1 MNDIRKEQ
9 LKAIIISSIALVLG
23 VLFIVL
29 KEEML
34 GMLQTVVCFALLAFG
49 IIEIVIYCFLNTE
62 DRDYSK
68 LIFGAIATVL
78 ALLLIFIGIL
88 FVIILGLIVAASGVV
103 FIKSSIDD
111 KKAGDKQW
119 WITLI
124 IGILFL
130 ILGIAVAILY
140 NISVLKNIIMIIFG
154 ATLVFEGIMGF
165 VFVFI
170 LHKVIRLNF
179 GKKEKSAEE
188 GSAEETETEEKVEIE
203 TKKVKE
209 EKLQK
214 MAENY
219 QKIEEKPAKITESVQ
234 KSQKTYKVV
243 IEDIDPDDGGF
254 V

>member
-9 LKAIIISSIALVLG
+9 LKAIIISSVALVLG

-34 GMLQTVVCFALLAFG
+34 GLLQTVVCFALLAFG

-68 LIFGAIATVL
+68 LIIGAVATVL
-78 ALLLIFIGIL
+78 ALLLIFVGIL
-88 FVIILGLIVAASGVV
+88 FVIILGLIVAISGVM

-111 KKAGDKQW
+111 KKEGDKQW
-119 WITLI
+119 WISLI
-124 IGILFL
+124 IGVLFL
-130 ILGIAVAILY
+130 ILGVSVAILY
-140 NISVLKNIIMIIFG
+140 NIEVLKNIIMIIFG
-154 ATLVFEGIMGF
+154 ATLIFEGIMGF

-188 GSAEETETEEKVEIE
+188 EGAEETETEEV
-203 TKKVKE
+203 KVKAKKIKK
-209 EKLQK
+209 EKSQK
-214 MAENY
+214 IAENT
-219 QKIEEKPAKITESVQ
+219 QKIEEKSAKTTESVQ
-234 KSQKTYKVV
+234 KPQKTYKVV
-243 IEDIDPDDGGF
+243 EEIIDPDDGGF

>member
-9 LKAIIISSIALVLG
+9 LKAIIISSVALVLG

-34 GMLQTVVCFALLAFG
+34 GLLQTVVCFALLAFG

-68 LIFGAIATVL
+68 LIIGAVATVL

-88 FVIILGLIVAASGVV
+88 FVIILGLIVAISGVM

-111 KKAGDKQW
+111 KKEGDKQW
-119 WITLI
+119 WISLI
-124 IGILFL
+124 IGVLFL
-130 ILGIAVAILY
+130 ILGVSVAILY
-140 NISVLKNIIMIIFG
+140 NIEVLKNIIMIIFG
-154 ATLVFEGIMGF
+154 ATLIFEGIMGF

-179 GKKEKSAEE
+179 GKREKSAEE
-188 GSAEETETEEKVEIE
+188 EGAEETETEEV
-203 TKKVKE
+203 KVKAKKNKK
-209 EKLQK
+209 EKSQK
-214 MAENY
+214 IAENT
-219 QKIEEKPAKITESVQ
+219 QKIEEKSAKTTESVQ
-234 KSQKTYKVV
+234 KPQKTYKVV
-243 IEDIDPDDGGF
+243 EEIVDPDDGGF

>member
-9 LKAIIISSIALVLG
+9 LKAIIISSVALVLG

-34 GMLQTVVCFALLAFG
+34 GLLQTVVCFALLAFG

-68 LIFGAIATVL
+68 LIIGAVATVL
-78 ALLLIFIGIL
+78 ALLLIFVGIL
-88 FVIILGLIVAASGVV
+88 FVIILGLIVAISGVM

-111 KKAGDKQW
+111 KKEGDKQW
-119 WITLI
+119 WISLI
-124 IGILFL
+124 IGVLFL
-130 ILGIAVAILY
+130 ILGVSVAILY
-140 NISVLKNIIMIIFG
+140 NIEVLKNIIMIIFG
-154 ATLVFEGIMGF
+154 ATLIFEGIMGF

-188 GSAEETETEEKVEIE
+188 EGAEETETEEVKVK
-203 TKKVKE
+203 TKKIKKE
-209 EKLQK
+209 KSQK
-214 MAENY
+214 MAENT
-219 QKIEEKPAKITESVQ
+219 QKMEEKSAKTTESVQ
-234 KSQKTYKVV
+234 KPQKTYKVV
-243 IEDIDPDDGGF
+243 EEIIDPEDGGF

>member
-9 LKAIIISSIALVLG
+9 LKAIIISSVALVLG

-68 LIFGAIATVL
+68 LIIGAVATVL
-78 ALLLIFIGIL
+78 ALLLIFVGIL
-88 FVIILGLIVAASGVV
+88 FVIILGLIVAVSGVM

-111 KKAGDKQW
+111 KKEGDKQW
-119 WITLI
+119 WISLI
-124 IGILFL
+124 IGVLFL
-130 ILGIAVAILY
+130 ILGVSVAILY
-140 NISVLKNIIMIIFG
+140 NIEVLKNIIMIIFG
-154 ATLVFEGIMGF
+154 ATLIFEGIMGF

-179 GKKEKSAEE
+179 GKKEKSADEE
-188 GSAEETETEEKVEIE
+188 SAEDAETEEEMKVE
-203 TKKVKE
+203 TKKVKK
-209 EKLQK
+209 EKSQK
-214 MAENY
+214 IVENNK
-219 QKIEEKPAKITESVQ
+219 KIEEKSAKTTESVQ
-234 KSQKTYKVV
+234 KPQKTYKVV
-243 IEDIDPDDGGF
+243 EEIVDPDDGGF
-254 V
+254 I